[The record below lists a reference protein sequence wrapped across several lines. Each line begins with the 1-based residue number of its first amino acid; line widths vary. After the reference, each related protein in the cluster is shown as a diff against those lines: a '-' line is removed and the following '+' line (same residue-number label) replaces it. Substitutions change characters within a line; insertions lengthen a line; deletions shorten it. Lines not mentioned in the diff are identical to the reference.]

1 MLITSKSLPFLELST
16 NIFLTSLSIGFIT
29 FLTFID
35 KSFISLNDQ
44 NLQLLLICNVVL
56 LIIFFLIIFFE
67 IKNSLSKNINT
78 SDISSHRKYIAF
90 FAFFTLIPSL
100 LISIFSLFLFS
111 FGIEKYFLTTNES
124 TSIDS
129 IYTHDPFVITNNG
142 AVLCNMGKV
151 NRVSEI
157 KAFKEFL
164 IEMEIPIL
172 GEITSPGK
180 LEGGDIVWINKRTIA
195 IGIGYRTNKE
205 GVKQLKQILS
215 NTVNQIIPV
224 PLPHWR
230 GPNDC
235 LHLISN
241 LSPVDD
247 DLFLIYSRLLP
258 VQFLEELQ
266 RYNIELIDVP
276 DKEYYTM
283 GCNVLAVSPRKVIM
297 LKGNP
302 LTKKMLETKN
312 VEVHTYKGSEISLKG
327 SGGPTCLTKPFL
339 RSSENI

>member
-1 MLITSKSLPFLELST
+1 MPHNKKSSKI
-16 NIFLTSLSIGFIT
+16 NYNCNNM
-29 FLTFID
+29 ID
-35 KSFISLNDQ
+35 PIREIILKHPRAAFISQEKINREFDTLNFTEEPNFNESLNEYDSFVKI
-44 NLQLLLICNVVL
+44 LDSFKIKKH
-56 LIIFFLIIFFE
+56 FLKI
-67 IKNSLSKNINT
+67 
-78 SDISSHRKYIAF
+78 
-90 FAFFTLIPSL
+90 
-100 LISIFSLFLFS
+100 
-111 FGIEKYFLTTNES
+111 NES

-129 IYTHDPFVITNNG
+129 IYTHDPLVITNDG

-151 NRVSEI
+151 NRISEI

-205 GVKQLKQILS
+205 GVKQLKEILS
-215 NTVNQIIPV
+215 NTVDQIIPV

-235 LHLISN
+235 LHLMSN

-283 GCNVLAVSPRKVIM
+283 GCNVLAVSPRKIIM

-302 LTKKMLETKN
+302 LTKKMLENKN

-339 RSSENI
+339 RSSEKI

>member
-1 MLITSKSLPFLELST
+1 MPHNNQSSKINYNCNNMIDPIRKIILKHPKAA
-16 NIFLTSLSIGFIT
+16 FINQKKINEEFKDLNFT
-29 FLTFID
+29 EAPNFNE
-35 KSFISLNDQ
+35 SLNE
-44 NLQLLLICNVVL
+44 
-56 LIIFFLIIFFE
+56 FE
-67 IKNSLSKNINT
+67 
-78 SDISSHRKYIAF
+78 
-90 FAFFTLIPSL
+90 
-100 LISIFSLFLFS
+100 S
-111 FGIEKYFLTTNES
+111 FMKILDSFRIEKYFLTTNES

-142 AVLCNMGKV
+142 AVLCNMGKA
-151 NRVSEI
+151 NRVSESKAI
-157 KAFKEFL
+157 KKFL
-164 IEMEIPIL
+164 IEMKIPIL

-235 LHLISN
+235 LHLMSN

-266 RYNIELIDVP
+266 KYNIELIDVP

-283 GCNVLAVSPRKVIM
+283 GCNVLAVSPRKIIM

-302 LTKKMLETKN
+302 LTKKMLENKN

-339 RSSENI
+339 RSPEKI